1 MKLINVLKKCSIFI
15 FVLFASF
22 IFLNLNTKAEDKV
35 LTDDG
40 QFYYTTNSEEV
51 RELASGVTY
60 TLNLGTTKN
69 TSSDFEQRVSIFTAD
84 FSKNSDI
91 KIATWVAQNSSK
103 TGYTRKALLDVA
115 KDYEANN
122 PGWIVL
128 AGINADQYFPSFGT
142 GIGKDGSY
150 MYVPSPYYPMITN
163 GDNLFTYTALGEA
176 SKNNVVGFKNDGSQ
190 TPLVNGVRTIDGLW
204 ISVYDESGEI
214 VKHMKLDGLN
224 CNLGS
229 NGAVVLSS
237 YNVDKNTQARI
248 TRSGNKYY
256 VVNDADLSYV
266 SNTVEWKSWNERAVD
281 AFFGKGVISEIKD
294 SVDISGGNKFAIET
308 TNEELKNALNVGT
321 RIKVQVEY
329 ADEFKDIEEA
339 IGYHTIQRRNGIDQS
354 VANAY
359 NSRCY
364 PRSVFGCDASG
375 KVYLMTCFGDN
386 ASPTKGLYAQEFNAL
401 CKKYGVTDAWQM
413 DGGGSVTSIVRD
425 ENGILDYAE
434 ACIEASHSGTRKFSG
449 YRLIY
454 SGLFIVMKVP
464 NASISVKE
472 KKATSVSLSCDLTEI
487 VNDYDEAKIK
497 FFDATGENVLNYDL
511 DLKTNASDVVIEGL
525 KSNTNYTYEL
535 YVKKNGYDEQR
546 SFVNGEVNT
555 LKTTPEL
562 KNVRIEYNE
571 EGFII
576 EAEVIDTEK
585 AMIQLYAWFGNK
597 KYSFKAK
604 NGIYQVSIDN
614 DKGYNPLDLSI
625 SADCML
631 DAKLTKHDDCE
642 LKLNNVNYPVIA
654 FLAYPEKVIQ
664 DFLKNLYN

>member
-1 MKLINVLKKCSIFI
+1 MKIKNIITKCFI
-15 FVLFASF
+15 FLFVIASSF
-22 IFLNLNTKAEDKV
+22 IFINLNIKAEDTVK
-35 LTDDG
+35 TDDNNY
-40 QFYYTTNSEEV
+40 YYTTKSEV
-51 RELASGVTY
+51 TRELASGVEY
-60 TLNLGTTKN
+60 TLNLGKTGHTASN
-69 TSSDFEQRVSIFTAD
+69 FEERVSIFSAD
-84 FSKNSDI
+84 ISKNSDV
-91 KIATWVAQNSSK
+91 KIATWAPQNGSH
-103 TGYTRKALLDVA
+103 TGYTRKALLDIA

-163 GDNLFTYTALGEA
+163 GDNLFTYTALGNA
-176 SKNNVVGFKNDGSQ
+176 SKNNVVGFKNDGSK
-190 TPLVNGVRTIDGLW
+190 TPLVNGERTIDGFY
-204 ISVYDESGEI
+204 ITVYGDSGEVI
-214 VKHMKLDGLN
+214 KCMKIDGLN
-224 CNLGS
+224 CDLGS
-229 NGAVVLSS
+229 QGTVVLAS

-248 TRSGNKYY
+248 TRTGNKYY
-256 VVNDADLSYV
+256 VVNNAEMSYV
-266 SNTVEWKSWNERAVD
+266 SNTTEWLSWNNRAVD
-281 AFFGKGVISEIKD
+281 AFFGKGVIDEVRD
-294 SVDISGGNKFAIET
+294 NVDITGGNKFAIET
-308 TNEELKNALNVGT
+308 NNEELKAVLKKDV
-321 RIKVQVEY
+321 RIKVEVEY

-339 IGYHTIQRRNGIDQS
+339 MGYHTIQRRGGLDQN
-354 VANAY
+354 VDNAY

-364 PRSVFGCDASG
+364 PRSMFGCDANG

-386 ASPTKGLYAQEFNAL
+386 AGPTKGLYAQEFNAV
-401 CKKYGVTDAWQM
+401 CKKYGITDAWQM

-434 ACIEASHSGTRKFSG
+434 ACIEASHSGERKFSG
-449 YRLIY
+449 YRLVL
-454 SGLFIVMKVP
+454 SALFIVMKVP

-472 KKATSVSLSCDLTEI
+472 KKATSVSLLCDLTEI

-497 FFDATGENVLNYDL
+497 FFDVTGENVLNYDL

-555 LKTTPEL
+555 LKTSPEL

-654 FLAYPEKVIQ
+654 FLAYPEKAIQ